1 MSRATPP
8 RSPAISG
15 TSRGRAIAWSGCSR
29 WTCSRIR
36 PTSRPWPDWN
46 EPGREVLPAAALVAG
61 RSRSLRRLR
70 RGLSHPASH
79 GRSCRAPPPAR
90 CDRRGHR
97 PLPQGHGLRRSRGRP
112 VPALPEGSVARR
124 LRRVLAPRGARHD
137 ARARAAARDLPAR
150 GSGPAPG
157 AVPGHPCRHP
167 VRRQAQQPHRLRLD
181 GGCPDRP
188 GHAHLLARHHADPR
202 LLGPAQLAALL
213 RARRSRA
220 SHPARRHPR
229 PLHHGAHHAAHT
241 LGHARG
247 DGAGLYPHG
256 AGQGGL
262 RAAGGLEARPQERFY
277 PHHHHRG
284 HRAGHAPRRLRDNR
298 DDLRVA
304 WSRAA
309 VRAGD
314 LQPRLSRGAGR
325 RLSPRQHLRVPELHR
340 GRGLHLARS
349 AHPVPLMAPP
359 NGASSV
365 VLPLPSAPEERQW
378 VMTLKRLARRRTALF
393 GLAVVAVVILSAVGA
408 PLVTVFDPIEQ
419 DINQRLRE
427 PGWRNAAGQAHLL
440 GTDHLGRD
448 ILARIIYGSRVA
460 LVVGLSAVLI
470 SGVLGMA
477 IGLVSGY
484 FGGKV
489 DDFFMRLADIQL
501 AFPFILLAIAVIG
514 VLGPS
519 LRNIIVVIGVSSW
532 VVYARVVRGEVLSI
546 RERAF
551 VQAAIALGSR
561 DGRVLVR
568 HVLPNA
574 FTPWLVV
581 ATLDMARV
589 IVIESALSF
598 LGLGVQPPTPTWGG
612 MLADGRVYLS
622 TAWWLATFPGLAILV
637 TVLGI
642 NLLGDGLRD
651 TLDPRLKV

>member
-1 MSRATPP
+1 MT
-8 RSPAISG
+8 
-15 TSRGRAIAWSGCSR
+15 
-29 WTCSRIR
+29 
-36 PTSRPWPDWN
+36 
-46 EPGREVLPAAALVAG
+46 
-61 RSRSLRRLR
+61 
-70 RGLSHPASH
+70 
-79 GRSCRAPPPAR
+79 
-90 CDRRGHR
+90 
-97 PLPQGHGLRRSRGRP
+97 
-112 VPALPEGSVARR
+112 
-124 LRRVLAPRGARHD
+124 
-137 ARARAAARDLPAR
+137 
-150 GSGPAPG
+150 
-157 AVPGHPCRHP
+157 
-167 VRRQAQQPHRLRLD
+167 
-181 GGCPDRP
+181 
-188 GHAHLLARHHADPR
+188 
-202 LLGPAQLAALL
+202 
-213 RARRSRA
+213 
-220 SHPARRHPR
+220 
-229 PLHHGAHHAAHT
+229 
-241 LGHARG
+241 
-247 DGAGLYPHG
+247 
-256 AGQGGL
+256 
-262 RAAGGLEARPQERFY
+262 
-277 PHHHHRG
+277 
-284 HRAGHAPRRLRDNR
+284 
-298 DDLRVA
+298 
-304 WSRAA
+304 
-309 VRAGD
+309 
-314 LQPRLSRGAGR
+314 
-325 RLSPRQHLRVPELHR
+325 
-340 GRGLHLARS
+340 
-349 AHPVPLMAPP
+349 PP
-359 NGASSV
+359 NGTAV
-365 VLPLPSAPEERQW
+365 ALPAPVAVEERQW

-393 GLAVVAVVILSAVGA
+393 GLGVV
-408 PLVTVFDPIEQ
+408 VTVLLAAVFAPWLTPFDPLEQ
-419 DINQRLRE
+419 DINQRLKE
-427 PGWRNAAGQAHLL
+427 PGWQTAEGRVHAL

-448 ILARIIYGSRVA
+448 ILARVIFGSRIA

-519 LRNIIVVIGVSSW
+519 LRNIIIVIGVSSW

-546 RERAF
+546 REREF

-651 TLDPRLKV
+651 TLDPRLNV

>member
-1 MSRATPP
+1 MMPS
-8 RSPAISG
+8 SG
-15 TSRGRAIAWSGCSR
+15 TVVA
-29 WTCSRIR
+29 
-36 PTSRPWPDWN
+36 
-46 EPGREVLPAAALVAG
+46 LPA
-61 RSRSLRRLR
+61 
-70 RGLSHPASH
+70 PAS
-79 GRSCRAPPPAR
+79 
-90 CDRRGHR
+90 
-97 PLPQGHGLRRSRGRP
+97 
-112 VPALPEGSVARR
+112 V
-124 LRRVLAPRGARHD
+124 
-137 ARARAAARDLPAR
+137 
-150 GSGPAPG
+150 
-157 AVPGHPCRHP
+157 
-167 VRRQAQQPHRLRLD
+167 
-181 GGCPDRP
+181 
-188 GHAHLLARHHADPR
+188 
-202 LLGPAQLAALL
+202 
-213 RARRSRA
+213 
-220 SHPARRHPR
+220 
-229 PLHHGAHHAAHT
+229 
-241 LGHARG
+241 
-247 DGAGLYPHG
+247 
-256 AGQGGL
+256 
-262 RAAGGLEARPQERFY
+262 
-277 PHHHHRG
+277 
-284 HRAGHAPRRLRDNR
+284 
-298 DDLRVA
+298 
-304 WSRAA
+304 
-309 VRAGD
+309 
-314 LQPRLSRGAGR
+314 
-325 RLSPRQHLRVPELHR
+325 
-340 GRGLHLARS
+340 
-349 AHPVPLMAPP
+349 
-359 NGASSV
+359 
-365 VLPLPSAPEERQW
+365 EERRW

-393 GLAVVAVVILSAVGA
+393 GLAVVSIVLLAAAFA
-408 PLVTVFDPIEQ
+408 PWVTPFDPLEQ

-427 PGWRNAAGQAHLL
+427 PGWQTAEGRVHAL

-448 ILARIIYGSRVA
+448 ILARVIFGSRIA

-519 LRNIIVVIGVSSW
+519 LRNIIIVIGVSSW

-546 RERAF
+546 REREF

-651 TLDPRLKV
+651 TLDPRLKL

>member
-1 MSRATPP
+1 MT
-8 RSPAISG
+8 
-15 TSRGRAIAWSGCSR
+15 
-29 WTCSRIR
+29 
-36 PTSRPWPDWN
+36 
-46 EPGREVLPAAALVAG
+46 
-61 RSRSLRRLR
+61 
-70 RGLSHPASH
+70 
-79 GRSCRAPPPAR
+79 
-90 CDRRGHR
+90 
-97 PLPQGHGLRRSRGRP
+97 
-112 VPALPEGSVARR
+112 
-124 LRRVLAPRGARHD
+124 
-137 ARARAAARDLPAR
+137 
-150 GSGPAPG
+150 
-157 AVPGHPCRHP
+157 
-167 VRRQAQQPHRLRLD
+167 
-181 GGCPDRP
+181 
-188 GHAHLLARHHADPR
+188 
-202 LLGPAQLAALL
+202 
-213 RARRSRA
+213 
-220 SHPARRHPR
+220 
-229 PLHHGAHHAAHT
+229 
-241 LGHARG
+241 
-247 DGAGLYPHG
+247 
-256 AGQGGL
+256 
-262 RAAGGLEARPQERFY
+262 
-277 PHHHHRG
+277 
-284 HRAGHAPRRLRDNR
+284 
-298 DDLRVA
+298 
-304 WSRAA
+304 
-309 VRAGD
+309 
-314 LQPRLSRGAGR
+314 
-325 RLSPRQHLRVPELHR
+325 
-340 GRGLHLARS
+340 
-349 AHPVPLMAPP
+349 PP
-359 NGASSV
+359 NGTAV
-365 VLPLPSAPEERQW
+365 ALRAPVEVEERRW

-393 GLAVVAVVILSAVGA
+393 GLGVVSIVLLAAVFA
-408 PLVTVFDPIEQ
+408 PWLTPFDPLEQ
-419 DINQRLRE
+419 DINQRLKE
-427 PGWRNAAGQAHLL
+427 PGWQTAEGRVHAL

-448 ILARIIYGSRVA
+448 ILARVIFGSRIA

-489 DDFFMRLADIQL
+489 DDFFMRLADVQL

-519 LRNIIVVIGVSSW
+519 LRNIIIVIGVSSW

-546 RERAF
+546 REREF